1 MAAVNFNQMIIK
13 SIETREVTA
22 EQLAEA
28 LAKST
33 PKEFADVWFKFNE
46 ICEKEKIDLEAFAEA
61 MYPDLGANRKKPLRT
76 IFQYMEY
83 LEVKNR
89 RS

>member
-1 MAAVNFNQMIIK
+1 MFIK
-13 SIETREVTA
+13 STETREATPG
-22 EQLAEA
+22 QLAEA

-33 PKEFADVWFKFNE
+33 PKEFADFWFKFNE
-46 ICEKEKIDLEAFAEA
+46 ICEREKINLDAFAEA
-61 MYPDLGANRKKPLRT
+61 MYVDLGGSRKKPLRT

-89 RS
+89 RQHD

>member
-1 MAAVNFNQMIIK
+1 MRLK
-13 SIETREVTA
+13 STATREVTPD
-22 EQLAEA
+22 QLAEA

-33 PKEFADVWFKFNE
+33 PKEFADVWLKFNQ
-46 ICEKEKIDLEAFAEA
+46 ICENEKIDLDAFAEA
-61 MYPDLGANRKKPLRT
+61 MYPDLGANRKKPLRA

-83 LEVKNR
+83 LEVKHR